1 MCTYNTLKSKIFDG
15 TNFLLKKERKTMK
28 VVYIW
33 LYSGL
38 YMALS
43 CKKIIFK
50 ISLDIMPK
58 FYPSNIL
65 VFNVANGNYVN
76 IGLYSYSTGSEF
88 IMAD

>member
-1 MCTYNTLKSKIFDG
+1 MCTYNTLKSKIFDR
-15 TNFLLKKERKTMK
+15 TNFWLKKERPGKTMR
-28 VVYIW
+28 V
-33 LYSGL
+33 
-38 YMALS
+38 ALS
-43 CKKIIFK
+43 CKKIDFK